1 MAHTCDFAGSS
12 IIIKIQAVCLSTPET
27 CSGTDVSI
35 MTPPATMEAEP
46 KAERVTGYFM
56 DKGS

>member
-1 MAHTCDFAGSS
+1 
-12 IIIKIQAVCLSTPET
+12 LSTPET
-27 CSGTDVSI
+27 CSGTDASI
-35 MTPPATMEAEP
+35 MTPPATMKAEP

>member
-1 MAHTCDFAGSS
+1 
-12 IIIKIQAVCLSTPET
+12 
-27 CSGTDVSI
+27 